1 MEENQLITSNQAA
14 KLLHITKKTLFNWE
28 RAGKIV
34 ARRHPMNNY
43 RLYNKQ
49 DIQDLVNKINGNEN
63 NGKRNK

>member
-63 NGKRNK
+63 DNNGNK